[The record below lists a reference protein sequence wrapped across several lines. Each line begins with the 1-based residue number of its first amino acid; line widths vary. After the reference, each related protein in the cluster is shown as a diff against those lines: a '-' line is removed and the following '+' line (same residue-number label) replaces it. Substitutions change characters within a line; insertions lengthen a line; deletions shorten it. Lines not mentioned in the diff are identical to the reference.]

1 MANIL
6 LIATGGTR
14 APTQIELAETFLR
27 DGHAVRLVAS
37 ANALRFLAAYL
48 LRNPAKIPMYVRH
61 YRAALREKLAYYQ
74 AKPREVPHIA
84 EGKWC
89 DVVVMAPA
97 TCNSIGKLAS
107 GIGDN
112 YPLQVLR
119 AIPRTRRVIVVP
131 SMNPEM
137 WYDPQCQRNIDL
149 LNATEKYRVLCPTR
163 GQMLSGDFG
172 IGAQVSLQQIV
183 IETYRTL
190 GLVGL
195 GVDAGRPMGIDSVP
209 WAEQPLGAAEA
220 GNIVLVDPETTNRS
234 AVREALQ
241 LEYPNLAVH
250 DFGTATQALNWLHT
264 NRAIA
269 VFTEL
274 DFQDGVTGWDL
285 IHRLRRP
292 GCEQTQVIATC
303 RRSRQEVGAEALGR
317 LDVVFVPKPFSVPF
331 VVGLIA
337 GAIRAGAPR
346 RDALPTRTLAAGER
360 LFTQGE
366 AGKQAYIVRSG
377 RLRIARTEH
386 GHDVEIGIAEVGE
399 MAGEVSLVSGSTR
412 AASAIAMEATEVQVL
427 DLENM
432 RRYLETQPPWLR
444 LTLASVVGH
453 LRETTERLMRLEEEH
468 CALEQSASIG
478 ERSAEPV
485 NAVAESLTHH

>member
-6 LIATGGTR
+6 LVATGGTR
-14 APTQIELAETFLR
+14 APTQIELAETFMR
-27 DGHAVRLVAS
+27 DGHEVRLVAS
-37 ANALRFLAAYL
+37 ANALRFLAGYL
-48 LRNPAKIPMYVRH
+48 ARHPAKIALYLRH
-61 YRAALREKLAYYQ
+61 YRAALREKLAYYK
-74 AKPREVPHIA
+74 AKPSEVPHIA
-84 EGKWC
+84 DGKWC

-149 LNATEKYRVLCPTR
+149 LNATDKYRVLCPTR

-183 IETYRTL
+183 TETYRTL

-195 GVDAGRPMGIDSVP
+195 SETRPGIDSVP
-209 WAEQPLGAAEA
+209 WTEQPLSEAET
-220 GNIVLVDPETTNRS
+220 GNIVLVDPDAASRG

-241 LEYPNLAVH
+241 LEYPHLSVN
-250 DFGTATQALNWLHT
+250 DFGTATQALNWLHS
-264 NRAIA
+264 NRAMA

-274 DFQDGVTGWDL
+274 DFPEGLTGWDL

-292 GCEQTQVIATC
+292 GCEQTQVIATS

-317 LDVVFVPKPFSVPF
+317 LDVVFAPKPFSVPF

-346 RDALPTRTLAAGER
+346 RDTLPTRTLAAGER
-360 LFTQGE
+360 LFAQGE
-366 AGKQAYIVRSG
+366 VGKQAYIVRSG
-377 RLRIARTEH
+377 RLRITRSEQ

-399 MAGEVSLVSGSTR
+399 MAGEVSLVSGSAR
-412 AASAIAMEATEVQVL
+412 AASAIALEPTEVQVL
-427 DLENM
+427 DLDNM

-444 LTLASVVGH
+444 LTLESVVGH
-453 LRETTERLMRLEEEH
+453 LRETTERLLRLEERRGV
-468 CALEQSASIG
+468 LEPAAMSPDAG
-478 ERSAEPV
+478 PEVMTR
-485 NAVAESLTHH
+485 N

>member
-14 APTQIELAETFLR
+14 APTQIELAETFIR

-37 ANALRFLAAYL
+37 ANALRFLAGYL
-48 LRNPAKIPMYVRH
+48 LRNSSKIPLYLRH
-61 YRAALREKLAYYQ
+61 YRAALREKLAYYR

-183 IETYRTL
+183 TETYRTL

-195 GVDAGRPMGIDSVP
+195 GADAGHAAIDRVP
-209 WAEQPLGAAEA
+209 WTEKPLSEAET
-220 GNIVLVDPETTNRS
+220 GNIVLVDPDTTNRG

-241 LEYPNLAVH
+241 LEYPHLAVH
-250 DFGTATQALNWLHT
+250 DFGTATQALNWLHS

-274 DFQDGVTGWDL
+274 DFPEGVSGWDL

-303 RRSRQEVGAEALGR
+303 RRSRQDVGAEALGR

-346 RDALPTRTLAAGER
+346 RDVLPTRTLATGER
-360 LFTQGE
+360 LFAQGE
-366 AGKQAYIVRSG
+366 LGKQAYIVRSG
-377 RLRIARTEH
+377 RLRIMRTEH
-386 GHDVEIGIAEVGE
+386 DHDFEIGIAEVGE
-399 MAGEVSLVSGSTR
+399 MAGEVSLVSGTKR

-444 LTLASVVGH
+444 LTLDSLVGH
-453 LRETTERLMRLEEEH
+453 LRETTERLMRMEEQY
-468 CALEQSASIG
+468 CALKQSSSG
-478 ERSAEPV
+478 GSGKSLSTEVESA
-485 NAVAESLTHH
+485 TRD